1 MITRLYMCYLVS
13 KCENVIK
20 ERERERDTF
29 DCCTTDDRTVN
40 NNEDEERSKEKRT
53 RVRERMRETDVA
65 ISTRVKVD
73 FCTLCVRICL
83 RPESVPKP
91 LDSEH
96 VSHVSV
102 VSVKHRC

>member
-1 MITRLYMCYLVS
+1 MCYDVS

-29 DCCTTDDRTVN
+29 DCCTADDRTVH
-40 NNEDEERSKEKRT
+40 NNEDEKKSKEKRT
-53 RVRERMRETDVA
+53 RVRGERMRETDVA

-73 FCTLCVRICL
+73 FCTLCVHICL
-83 RPESVPKP
+83 RPESVLKP

-102 VSVKHRC
+102 ISVKYHC